1 MVQLDA
7 QPQIAQTEAF
17 KERAIPFLCRNNELA
32 SRNRNDHYALDTVQ
46 RVPMM
51 PLYGTRAADQLSPE
65 AIIAPYGW
73 Q

>member
-1 MVQLDA
+1 MRNPKSRKQRRSKN
-7 QPQIAQTEAF
+7 E
-17 KERAIPFLCRNNELA
+17 PFHSCAETM
-32 SRNRNDHYALDTVQ
+32 SWQVGIEMTITHLDTVQ